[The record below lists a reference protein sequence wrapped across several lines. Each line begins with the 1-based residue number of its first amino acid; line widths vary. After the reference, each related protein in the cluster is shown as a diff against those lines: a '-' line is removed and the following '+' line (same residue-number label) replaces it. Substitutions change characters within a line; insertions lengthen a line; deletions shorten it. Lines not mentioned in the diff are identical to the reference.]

1 MNYVDQGGVLTS
13 HDDVPETIREQLYIQ
28 EQQRLE
34 RQKGGLQSSPGY
46 PPINITNVLPAQSSN
61 LSALS
66 TPTPMVA
73 MCPGKTAPDFL
84 EIPGL
89 RDLAVTEYSDWQQS
103 QVSDEK
109 LKAEFRKARDTAL
122 EDGLDLM
129 QVHEDQDPEFFIK
142 NGVKRG
148 IARRFVGDI
157 NYWVKNCKCNME
169 SGFIAEFI

>member
-1 MNYVDQGGVLTS
+1 
-13 HDDVPETIREQLYIQ
+13 
-28 EQQRLE
+28 
-34 RQKGGLQSSPGY
+34 
-46 PPINITNVLPAQSSN
+46 
-61 LSALS
+61 
-66 TPTPMVA
+66 
-73 MCPGKTAPDFL
+73 
-84 EIPGL
+84 
-89 RDLAVTEYSDWQQS
+89 
-103 QVSDEK
+103 VSDEK

-169 SGFIAEFI
+169 SGSIAEFI